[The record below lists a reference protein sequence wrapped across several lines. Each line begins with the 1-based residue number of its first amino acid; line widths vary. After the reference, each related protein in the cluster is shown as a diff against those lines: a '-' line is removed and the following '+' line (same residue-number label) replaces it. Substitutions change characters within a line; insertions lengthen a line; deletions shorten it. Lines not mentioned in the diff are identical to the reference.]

1 MIKTLKNLLM
11 IVGLFTSGLTMA
23 QNYDQ
28 YATAEAFYNSGSSYN
43 AARFASDNG
52 KIFPESTKMKRDDF
66 FAALKKDADGKIIE
80 FDNALSN
87 GVYKPNETAYP
98 LYYFCSA
105 GGLNPYIYFIGEYA
119 ICTKSAFT
127 TPEQLDKAGCSAWQ
141 IYSTS
146 KLKGLDS
153 DKVKALLKSHLT
165 EAKKGV
171 DAVRADEKAA
181 FEKAEADK
189 KAKYT
194 TEKKEVTKIRIETTD
209 TKLVQGKS
217 YTYKVIATLTDG
229 SEISTATG
237 GYLDEYEVTATGLPL
252 TYTNFDGTFNCVSDK
267 NPLINVPIEAPITGD
282 KVVLTVKSKFH
293 KSLTAATA
301 SFDMDYSGNVN
312 IDYNG
317 APDAYGG
324 VRDGGSLKVEMKLT
338 THAITKEKLIEY
350 KMFSKTTG
358 DLLKHFKINQTA
370 TVILDANGIRGTPSK
385 NGSDGGNITVVID
398 PSVTSYNL
406 TINNKGGNG
415 GKGNNS
421 NPGDGLKGSDGTVEK
436 LNQKVTW

>member
-1 MIKTLKNLLM
+1 
-11 IVGLFTSGLTMA
+11 
-23 QNYDQ
+23 
-28 YATAEAFYNSGSSYN
+28 
-43 AARFASDNG
+43 
-52 KIFPESTKMKRDDF
+52 
-66 FAALKKDADGKIIE
+66 
-80 FDNALSN
+80 
-87 GVYKPNETAYP
+87 
-98 LYYFCSA
+98 
-105 GGLNPYIYFIGEYA
+105 LNPYIYFIGEYA
-119 ICTKSAFT
+119 ICTNNLFT
-127 TPEQLDKAGCSAWQ
+127 TPEQLDKGDCSGWQ
-141 IYSTS
+141 IYSTA
-146 KLKGLDS
+146 KLKTLTCDG
-153 DKVKALLKSHLT
+153 VRALLKSHLT

-189 KAKYT
+189 RAKFT
-194 TEKKEVTKIRIETTD
+194 TEKKEVTKIRIETSD
-209 TKLVQGKS
+209 KKLVQGKS
-217 YTYKVIATLTDG
+217 YTYKVIATLKDG

-301 SFDMDYSGNVN
+301 SFDMDYSANVN

-317 APDAYGG
+317 APDGYGG
-324 VRDGGSLKVEMKLT
+324 VRAGGSLKVEMKLT
-338 THAITKEKLIEY
+338 THAVTKEKLIEY

-406 TINNKGGNG
+406 TINNKGGSG
-415 GKGNNS
+415 GVGNNS
-421 NPGDGLKGSDGTVEK
+421 NPGNGLKGTDGTVEK

>member
-1 MIKTLKNLLM
+1 MISTTKKLLM
-11 IVGLFTSGLTMA
+11 LIGILCSGFSMA

-28 YATAEAFYNSGSSYN
+28 YATAETFYNSGSSYN
-43 AARFASDNG
+43 AARFTRDNG
-52 KIFPESTKMKRDDF
+52 SIFPESAKMKRDDF
-66 FAALKKDADGKIIE
+66 FGAMKKDADGKIIE

-127 TPEQLDKAGCSAWQ
+127 SPEQLDNAGCSAWQ

-153 DKVKALLKSHLT
+153 DKVKALLKSHLS

-181 FEKAEADK
+181 AEKLEAEK
-189 KAKYT
+189 RAKFT
-194 TEKKEVTKIRIETTD
+194 TEKKEVTKIRIETSD
-209 TKLVQGKS
+209 KKLVQGKS
-217 YTYKVIATLTDG
+217 YTYKVIATLKDG
-229 SEISTATG
+229 SEISTADG
-237 GYLDEYEVTATGLPL
+237 GYLDEYEVSATGLPV
-252 TYTNFDGTFNCVSDK
+252 TYTNFDGTFNTLSDK
-267 NPLINVPIEAPITGD
+267 TPLITVPIENTVDGD

-293 KSLTAATA
+293 KTLTATA
-301 SFDMDYSGNVN
+301 SFEMDYSANVN
-312 IDYNG
+312 IDYN
-317 APDAYGG
+317 AVYDAYGG
-324 VRDGGSLKVEMKLT
+324 ITNGGSLKVEMKLT
-338 THAITKEKLIEY
+338 THSISKEKLIEY
-350 KMFSKTTG
+350 RMFSVTTG
-358 DLLKHFKINQTA
+358 GLIKHFKINQTA
-370 TVILDANGIRGTPSK
+370 TVVIDGNGKRGNPSK
-385 NGSDGGNITVVID
+385 NGSDGGNFTVIID

-415 GKGNNS
+415 GEGNKS
-421 NPGDGLKGSDGTVEK
+421 NPGNGLRGADGKVEK
-436 LNQKVTW
+436 INQKVTW